1 MKTLRSEIKHNF
13 LKQIMFRLDYEGT
26 MEADISEGVLA
37 LRQDFFDA
45 GFVNMNERTENQV
58 DVQLKMNLN
67 IPDENSFSVNNTNKN
82 LVYSFSSPNNEML
95 ELSKNFFTLTIN
107 IDKIYESF
115 DKYIELLAKTI
126 DKVRSTSPYFRAL
139 RMGLRKINICYLDDL
154 ADLAVYF
161 TKGAFNIDDIVLQFT
176 DCRCIASNMVTILM
190 KEGYRVNYIRN
201 LQEGVRQLEDGK
213 ERTAYQVVLDVDVY
227 KEGHQEIAPSLSNKK
242 DIRDIL
248 TKQNTI
254 EFEIFI
260 KSLKKEFIEELKKDT
275 FADERIRGVD
285 DYD

>member
-139 RMGLRKINICYLDDL
+139 RMGLRKINICYLDNLD
-154 ADLAVYF
+154 DLAVYF

-176 DCRCIASNMVTILM
+176 DCKCIASNMVTILM

-227 KEGHQEIAPSLSNKK
+227 KEGHQEIAPSLSNKE
-242 DIRDIL
+242 DIRDML